1 MIDLSQYP
9 KYQRDIQ
16 GKHTNIYPIV
26 RIDENL
32 HISTV
37 KESIDGVQYFDYGLS
52 VTNVKESINISKRN
66 FKISNVS
73 LSLNNYPNDENRLSD
88 TIYNYI
94 NKYVEIFYKSQS
106 CDTLSDCLPVYRGLL
121 KTINYNDKTITLT
134 LEDLTEKTLH
144 KDVPI
149 ANLGYS
155 ENVYSKDYKN
165 REIPI
170 TYGKVNKAPAVI
182 YRDGNSSE
190 GRIYV
195 ISDNVFGVNNPPV
208 EIKGFEVDDISL
220 ESNEM
225 GNIES
230 PFYIYKDDYFR
241 VLPDATTSDF
251 SIGSDFDEQDQ
262 FRVSLD
268 NNSIYIDKKYKLTVP
283 INPPSDNYLECARV
297 AFPNDIKI
305 LKSEPGETFESDEG
319 HTVSLINPT
328 SNSLESIIDNPEV
341 QNEFILDEENFLN
354 TQGQVPNNE
363 LTIDNTVDFD
373 NYIVHEFTPHRNG
386 DHMRNRLWYPQSS
399 QLFAPIFQIAAWCWA
414 SAHKQELNIKFVQFP
429 TADLIKEKVENYLSE
444 NNIDLTLKSGRQH
457 YFQPQTRLTGGT
469 RGAWEEENNR
479 LALEQVAV
487 YAEEASDDYEIGDFM
502 YFRTEYY
509 DTETEG
515 LQDAT
520 YPSSM
525 FMFTTEPN
533 ARIYVGQW
541 SSISMVD
548 QSWLGT
554 NIFLNIFPEEDN
566 DIPSLF
572 NLNDFPVFSPFEKVH
587 ESTTQDDVYGMKY
600 RSNWNGV
607 EPNSKETAS
616 GSGATC
622 IYGNTWFGDKWGKIG
637 EPIWNTHMCRN
648 YGQSW
653 FMYFPDGIDA
663 EDMMSIPATSDN
675 RYRNSSLNTRI
686 KKHTFIPC
694 NHFQKYYRYSS
705 YGAYES
711 GYGFYYDYA
720 LPDNPSQFTLGGGS
734 STTQGEKLLLSMP
747 FSDLGASDA
756 VEGTTRTFP
765 HGKLNCVFNPSQLD
779 TPNTTSSDEFNVI
792 LSGSTI
798 DSETNQVNFTQDT
811 NLSTKLIT
819 IQGGDVL
826 NTHDQQG
833 VVWSSI
839 SEESDNQF
847 EWDEVEGQITFWDTP
862 DACDSI
868 VLSYSLSSNFIHNV
882 SLETNVSAMGIMQF
896 ISFENALDDNVYL
909 DISGRANSIEDIITT
924 ETQAATFGGEI
935 TLTESR
941 FKYTDDEFFEDSS
954 KVLIENPADVMYH
967 FVEKEL
973 GQFNITDRDSWRE
986 ARNNTD
992 LDLAFS
998 VKEKINSKELFSKIS
1013 TNCNIIPRF
1022 RQNGEF
1028 AFTSIKKE
1036 YDSSDLTIASDDIVS
1051 FELGYTPTSD
1061 IYTLVNVKYKKDY
1074 EEDEFTKETGYCD
1087 GYDFFGNIEG
1097 GYDYGYYG
1105 LKRDENILEFESD
1118 FIRDAISAQSLRDFL
1133 YMYHCNHHAIAKVTL
1148 PLKYSNLELG
1158 DIVQFDKI
1166 VNNMKSLG
1174 EDYTI
1179 ENTRNGQTIY
1189 PYFMITSVVKSPKQ
1203 VRIEATQLHK
1213 LVRSFTPGIGSLT
1226 RNTET
1231 NLENLTGEDIVTN
1244 WVKLWVDWIILYQII
1259 FNKTSEYG
1267 EPLYNRY
1274 ITSEQ
1279 KRVADIT
1286 QNGSISLNDL
1296 NVLAGIINLPET
1308 LDTGEYTFGGD
1319 NEELINLLGDANN
1332 DGIINVNDVVVLTEL
1347 IFSGD
1352 YTQEQLDNL
1361 DINQDGELSVA
1372 DLVGLIAQILG

>member
-26 RIDENL
+26 RIDETL

-52 VTNVKESINISKRN
+52 VTNVKESIDISKRN

-165 REIPI
+165 RKIPI

-195 ISDNVFGVNNPPV
+195 ISDNVFGVNNPAV
-208 EIKGFEVDDISL
+208 EIKGFEVEDISL

-241 VLPDATTSDF
+241 VLPDATTSED

-283 INPPSDNYLECARV
+283 INPPSDNYLECVRV

-305 LKSEPGETFESDEG
+305 LKSEPGETFESEEG

-363 LTIDNTVDFD
+363 LTIDNTENYD
-373 NYIVHEFTPHRNG
+373 NFIVHEFTPHRNG
-386 DHMRNRLWYPQSS
+386 DHMRNRLWYPRDGVGLSK
-399 QLFAPIFQIAAWCWA
+399 IFQIGAWCWS
-414 SAHKQELNIKFVQFP
+414 SAANPELNIKFVQFP
-429 TADLIKEKVENYLSE
+429 TADLIKEKVEDHLSE

-457 YFQPQTRLTGGT
+457 YFQPQTRLDENT
-469 RGAWEEENNR
+469 RGAWEEENDR
-479 LALEQVAV
+479 LAV
-487 YAEEASDDYEIGDFM
+487 EATETFDDEGESTGYDYE
-502 YFRTEYY
+502 YF

-515 LQDAT
+515 LQDAI
-520 YPSSM
+520 YPASI
-525 FMFTTEPN
+525 FKYTTNEGIN
-533 ARIYVGQW
+533 IYVGQW
-541 SSISMVD
+541 DSVSMVTD
-548 QSWLGT
+548 SWLENG
-554 NIFLNIFPEEDN
+554 IFLNIFPDSSEH
-566 DIPSLF
+566 PSLF
-572 NLNDFPVFSPFEKVH
+572 NLNDFPVFSPISKVH
-587 ESTTQDDVYGMKY
+587 ESTTKNNVYGMKY
-600 RSNWNGV
+600 SSNWNGI
-607 EPNSKETAS
+607 EPNSQETAS
-616 GSGATC
+616 GSGATS
-622 IYGNTWFGDKWGKIG
+622 IYGQKWFAGAWGDYNNDN
-637 EPIWNTHMCRN
+637 IWNTHMCRN

-653 FMYFPDGIDA
+653 FMYFPDGINGQN
-663 EDMMSIPATSDN
+663 MMQIPPTNETNERPYD
-675 RYRNSSLNTRI
+675 SSLGTTI
-686 KKHTFIPC
+686 KPHTFIPC
-694 NHFQKYYRYSS
+694 NHFQQYDDDSS

-734 STTQGEKLLLSMP
+734 ATTEGEKLLISMP
-747 FSDLGASDA
+747 FTDLGASDA
-756 VEGTTRTFP
+756 IEGTTRTFP
-765 HGKLNCVFNPSQLD
+765 YGKLNCVFNPSQLD

-811 NLSTKLIT
+811 DLSTKLIT

-847 EWDEVEGQITFWDTP
+847 EWDEAEGQIIFWDTP

-868 VLSYSLSSNFIHNV
+868 VLSYSLISPNATNV

-896 ISFENALDDNVYL
+896 ISFENALDDNLYL
-909 DISGRANSIEDIITT
+909 DTSGRANSINDIIGDDTGQD
-924 ETQAATFGGEI
+924 ELGF
-935 TLTESR
+935 R
-941 FKYTDDEFFEDSS
+941 FLYTDDIFTAEST
-954 KVLIENPADVMYH
+954 KKLIENPADIMYH

-973 GQFNITDRDSWRE
+973 GQSNITNRDSWRE

-1105 LKRDENILEFESD
+1105 LERDENILEFESD

-1166 VNNMKSLG
+1166 VNNIKSLG

-1203 VRIEATQLHK
+1203 VKIEATQLHK
-1213 LVRSFTPGIGSLT
+1213 LVRSFTPGIGSLSRT
-1226 RNTET
+1226 SELGTDDTSTLDISDYNI
-1231 NLENLTGEDIVTN
+1231 LYDIV
-1244 WVKLWVDWIILYQII
+1244 LDEESEQ
-1259 FNKTSEYG
+1259 NK
-1267 EPLYNRY
+1267 Y

-1279 KRVADIT
+1279 KRVSDIT
-1286 QNGSISLNDL
+1286 GNGSISLNDL
-1296 NVLAGIINLPET
+1296 NALGQFLGLENII
-1308 LDTGEYTFGGD
+1308 DSQEYTDGTVQD
-1319 NEELINLLGDANN
+1319 PTILLGDANN
-1332 DGIINVNDVVVLTEL
+1332 DGVINVVDVVQIVGL
-1347 IFSGD
+1347 IFGGNITEED
-1352 YTQEQLDNL
+1352 IENL
-1361 DINQDGELSVA
+1361 DINGDGQVNVV
-1372 DLVGLIAQILG
+1372 DIVQLVNQILGQ